1 MLDSILH
8 PVDPGRVETN
18 SSSSADALHFT
29 LEAMF
34 GNVDYHNLFPNFVAN
49 TNIPKSSQIYR
60 KRGPPWCRMPDFFWG
75 ADSLVFNPYKN
86 PKFGTTSFSAAGFP
100 PPVAFLVPNQPAFS
114 GSAGS
119 VSPSFF
125 CCSNVARY
133 SLFNFRPVV

>member
-18 SSSSADALHFT
+18 SSSSADALHFV
-29 LEAMF
+29 LVAMF
-34 GNVDYHNLFPNFVAN
+34 GNVAFYTLFPNSVAN
-49 TNIPKSSQIYR
+49 TNIPKSSQIYQER
-60 KRGPPWCRMPDFFWG
+60 RDTCHSLGPC
-75 ADSLVFNPYKN
+75 SLDFNPYKN
-86 PKFGTTSFSAAGFP
+86 PKFKATSFSAAGFP
-100 PPVAFLVPNQPAFS
+100 LPVAFLVPNQPAFS
-114 GSAGS
+114 GSAGL